1 MEEGNSLF
9 LLDKHHRK
17 EYDEILIKK
26 GLLNI
31 KRWSTSE
38 LFIKQFLDI
47 FGGIIGT
54 LLCII
59 VALILI
65 IPYILSNEKDK
76 GPMFFKQKRYGLHG
90 EIFYIL
96 KFRTMIVDAETYL
109 ENHPEVKQKY
119 HENGNKLSDDPRI
132 TRLGSFIRQYS
143 IDELP
148 QFINVLKGDM
158 ALVGPRPI
166 LLFEAKEYAERLPY
180 LLMCKPGITGSW
192 TTQGRSKVLFPERT
206 DLELQYLKCHSTTY
220 DIRLLA
226 ITICQ
231 ICKERMRAY

>member
-26 GLLNI
+26 GLVDL
-31 KRWSTSE
+31 KRWSASE
-38 LFIKQFLDI
+38 LFIKRFLDI
-47 FGGIIGT
+47 VGGIVGT
-54 LLCII
+54 LLFII
-59 VALILI
+59 TALILI
-65 IPYILSNEKDK
+65 IPYKLSNEKDK

-109 ENHPEVKQKY
+109 ENHLEVKLKY
-119 HENGNKLSDDPRI
+119 HKNGNKLSDDPRV
-132 TRLGSFIRQYS
+132 TKLGSFIRHHS

-158 ALVGPRPI
+158 SLVGPRPI
-166 LLFEAKEYAERLPY
+166 QTFEGKEFDKNLPY
-180 LLMCKPGITGSW
+180 ILMVKPGITGYW
-192 TTQGRSKVLFPERT
+192 TTHGRSKVPFPKRAK
-206 DLELQYLKCHSTTY
+206 LELYYLLCHSTAT
-220 DIRLLA
+220 DIILVA
-226 ITICQ
+226 MTINQ
-231 ICKERMRAY
+231 IFYGSDAY